1 MNQEKTISE
10 LAKELGVSR
19 QAIYKRVNQLPSTLT
34 PKKVDKVY
42 KLNADAVEFI
52 TKSVNQP
59 DNQNDNENDNQVVKE
74 VDRLTEQNKELKA
87 EKEQLHK
94 HLIAKDEQLAGMQ
107 KLLDQQQQLL
117 LKEQQKNQLFLE
129 EAKTESESENKGFF
143 NRLFNRKS

>member
-19 QAIYKRVNQLPSTLT
+19 QAIYKRVNQLPSMLT
-34 PKKVDKVY
+34 PKKVDRVY
-42 KLNADAVEFI
+42 KLNADAVAFI
-52 TKSVNQP
+52 MKSVNQP
-59 DNQNDNENDNQVVKE
+59 DNQNDNISDNQ

-129 EAKTESESENKGFF
+129 EAKTEAESENKGFF
-143 NRLFNRKS
+143 SRLFNRKS